1 MSTGLTR
8 LIRPLALMALI
19 KNLGRHRVGESSCED
34 ETCRARRRL
43 AVRGGDLSWG
53 IPLVG
58 NWSEIQPSGRNRDI
72 LPVWVLTGVLSLT
85 HLGSWT

>member
-43 AVRGGDLSWG
+43 VVRGGDL
-53 IPLVG
+53 PCEA
-58 NWSEIQPSGRNRDI
+58 EICRG
-72 LPVWVLTGVLSLT
+72 
-85 HLGSWT
+85 GSRL